1 VIPSTAYVYYR
12 PDGPAQVDASLRLT
26 GRSQIQCSTYD
37 DRPAILSVN
46 DAHVSVSVTVP
57 DPAKVTVDD
66 LDVAVRLAEALA
78 AYIADLRG
86 RMAAQDET
94 AADAA

>member
-1 VIPSTAYVYYR
+1 MIPSTAYVCYR
-12 PDGPAQVDASLRLT
+12 PDGPAQVNASLRLT
-26 GRSQIQCSTYD
+26 GKSHIQYSTYED
-37 DRPAILSVN
+37 CPAILSVI

-57 DPAKVTVDD
+57 DSDKVTVED

-78 AYIADLRG
+78 DYITDLR
-86 RMAAQDET
+86 RRLAAQDQ

>member
-1 VIPSTAYVYYR
+1 MIPTTAYVYYR

-26 GRSQIQCSTYD
+26 GKSHIQCSTYEN
-37 DRPAILSVN
+37 RPAILSVT
-46 DAHVSVSVTVP
+46 DAHVSISVTVP
-57 DPAKVTVDD
+57 DPATVTIED

-78 AYIADLRG
+78 DYIADLR
-86 RMAAQDET
+86 RRLPAQNQ

>member
-1 VIPSTAYVYYR
+1 MIPSTAYVYYR

-26 GRSQIQCSTYD
+26 SNSHIQCSTYA
-37 DRPAILSVN
+37 DRPAILSVD

-57 DPAKVTVDD
+57 DSAKVTVDD

-78 AYIADLRG
+78 DYIADLRR
-86 RMAAQDET
+86 RMAAQDE
-94 AADAA
+94 AAPDAA

>member
-1 VIPSTAYVYYR
+1 MIPSSIYIHYR
-12 PDGPAQVDASLRLT
+12 PDGPPAVDTSLHLT
-26 GRSQIQCSTYD
+26 GRSHIQCSTYA
-37 DRPAILSVN
+37 DRPAILSVT
-46 DAHVSVSVTVP
+46 DAHISVAVTVP

-78 AYIADLRG
+78 DYIADLRS
-86 RMAAQDET
+86 RMAAQDQ

>member
-1 VIPSTAYVYYR
+1 MIPTTAYVYYR

-26 GRSQIQCSTYD
+26 GNSHIQCSTYEN
-37 DRPAILSVN
+37 RPAILSVT

-57 DPAKVTVDD
+57 DPATVTIED

-78 AYIADLRG
+78 DYIADLR
-86 RMAAQDET
+86 RRLPAQDQ